1 MGKVIK
7 VRMCIVCRKR
17 YTQDSLIRLK
27 FYKEKQKI
35 VEFNGTGR
43 SFYICKECLLYSKKI
58 EKIFSKNFGLS
69 KQEAEEEVNF
79 LKGIYG

>member
-1 MGKVIK
+1 MGKIIK

-43 SFYICKECLLYSKKI
+43 SYYICKECLLHSKKI
-58 EKIFSKNFGLS
+58 EKYLAKTLVFQNKKQKKKLIF
-69 KQEAEEEVNF
+69 
-79 LKGIYG
+79 